1 MEKRNLL
8 LTIAYDGRAYHG
20 WQIQEN
26 ALSVQE
32 VFQGA
37 LRQVI
42 GDDFDVK
49 GCSRTDSGVH
59 SADEPLFRLP
69 PSSLKVTFGYGY
81 AEPGSTGVC
90 GKA

>member
-59 SADEPLFRLP
+59 ANQYCISLF
-69 PSSLKVTFGYGY
+69 
-81 AEPGSTGVC
+81 VC
-90 GKA
+90 IFSPQLYRMFSEWTLRKC

>member
-49 GCSRTDSGVH
+49 GCSRTDSGVTRTNTASRPENWAH
-59 SADEPLFRLP
+59 RIPCERLVAA
-69 PSSLKVTFGYGY
+69 LNRF
-81 AEPGSTGVC
+81 C
-90 GKA
+90 RWIWR

>member
-37 LRQVI
+37 LRLVI
-42 GDDFDVK
+42 GDEF
-49 GCSRTDSGVH
+49 TQTNTA
-59 SADEPLFRLP
+59 SA
-69 PSSLKVTFGYGY
+69 
-81 AEPGSTGVC
+81 
-90 GKA
+90 